1 MSTSPRRRARG
12 MTLVELIL
20 AIVVIGVGLAG
31 VLVAF
36 NQAVFRSA
44 DPMVTKQMLAIAEEM
59 MEEITLKPFAAQ
71 PNVPAAGLA
80 RSTHDDVADYNG
92 YATAGIFTI
101 DGAPMP
107 NLAAYS
113 VNVAVAPGA
122 LPNGVAA
129 LRIAVTVTRGGGA
142 DVLTLVGYRTGWAQ

>member
-1 MSTSPRRRARG
+1 MSISLRRRARG
-12 MTLVELIL
+12 MTLMELIL
-20 AIVVIGVGLAG
+20 SIVIIGVGLTG

-36 NQAVFRSA
+36 NQAVVRSA
-44 DPMVTKQMLAIAEEM
+44 DPMVRKQMLAIAEEM

-71 PNVPAAGLA
+71 PNAPAAGCA

-92 YATAGIFTI
+92 YATAFICDI
-101 DGAPMP
+101 DGTAIP
-107 NLAAYS
+107 NLAAYG

-129 LRIAVTVTRGGGA
+129 LRIAVTVTRGGA
-142 DVLTLVGYRTGWAQ
+142 ETLTLVGYRTGWAS

>member
-1 MSTSPRRRARG
+1 MSISARRRARG
-12 MTLVELIL
+12 MTLMELIL
-20 AIVVIGVGLAG
+20 SIIIIGVGLAG

-71 PNVPAAGLA
+71 PNAPVAGCG

-92 YATAGIFTI
+92 YASAGICTI
-101 DGAPMP
+101 DGTPVP
-107 NLAAYS
+107 NLAAYT
-113 VNVAVAPGA
+113 VAVAVAPGA

-129 LRIAVTVTRGGGA
+129 LRIAVTVTRGP
-142 DVLTLVGYRTGWAQ
+142 DTLTLVGYRTGWAS